1 MNTIKLISTI
11 FFTLT
16 ILFSLS
22 LGTKSV
28 EAIDVPKLPIP
39 GLGGGSDGDVDI
51 DALTGKQSELVKSM
65 TKALLNLSKA
75 QTKFLEALGEK
86 EAAIAASMYISALE
100 KGEAIGKDDLEKALV
115 QSRESQKIIDKKI
128 AEQKVLE
135 AEAKITFAKGVPPY
149 GKGVAGLAITG
160 LKAKETVDSI
170 GSNPSPMI
178 ITKVGSL
185 FFIAKETPG
194 AISMFANSTGT
205 MMDFATMNKI
215 DTKPLE
221 EAKSSLGD

>member
-1 MNTIKLISTI
+1 MTKIKPIFIALTI
-11 FFTLT
+11 F
-16 ILFSLS
+16 LS
-22 LGTKSV
+22 FGVGLKSV
-28 EAIDVPKLPIP
+28 GAIDVPKIP
-39 GLGGGSDGDVDI
+39 VPGFGGGSSDDVDI

-65 TKALLNLSKA
+65 TKALLNLSKSQA
-75 QTKFLEALGEK
+75 KFLEALGEK
-86 EAAIAASMYISALE
+86 EAAIAAGMYISALE

-115 QSRESQKIIDKKI
+115 QSKESQKIIDKKL

-135 AEAKITFAKGVPPY
+135 AEAKVTFAKGIPPY
-149 GKGVAGLAITG
+149 GKGVGGLAVTG

-170 GSNPSPMI
+170 GANPSPMI

-194 AISMFANSTGT
+194 AISMFANSTST
-205 MMDFATMNKI
+205 MINFATKNKI

>member
-1 MNTIKLISTI
+1 MIKIKFFSTI
-11 FFTLT
+11 CFMLTL
-16 ILFSLS
+16 LFSFE
-22 LGTKSV
+22 TKSV
-28 EAIDVPKLPIP
+28 GGLDIPKLPVP
-39 GLGGGSDGDVDI
+39 GLGGGSDSGVDI

-65 TKALLNLSKA
+65 TNALLNLSKA
-75 QTKFLEALGEK
+75 QAKFLDALGEK
-86 EAAIAASMYISALE
+86 EAAIAAGMYISALE

-115 QSRESQKIIDKKI
+115 QSRESQMIIDKKI

-135 AEAKITFAKGVPPY
+135 AEGKITFAKGVPPY

-170 GSNPSPMI
+170 GSNPSPLI
-178 ITKVGSL
+178 ITKIGSL

-194 AISMFANSTGT
+194 AISMFSNSTGT
-205 MMDFATMNKI
+205 MMDFATMNEI

-221 EAKSSLGD
+221 EAKGSLGD

>member
-1 MNTIKLISTI
+1 MDTIKLYSTI

-22 LGTKSV
+22 LGTKNV
-28 EAIDVPKLPIP
+28 KAIDVPKLPIP
-39 GLGGGSDGDVDI
+39 GLGGGSGGDVDI
-51 DALTGKQSELVKSM
+51 DALTGKQSELVNSM

-135 AEAKITFAKGVPPY
+135 VEAKIIFAKGVPPY
-149 GKGVAGLAITG
+149 GKGVAGLAFTG

-194 AISMFANSTGT
+194 AISMFGNSTGT

>member
-1 MNTIKLISTI
+1 MDTIKLYSTI

-22 LGTKSV
+22 LGTKNV
-28 EAIDVPKLPIP
+28 KAIDVPKLPIP
-39 GLGGGSDGDVDI
+39 GLGGGSGGDVDI
-51 DALTGKQSELVKSM
+51 DALTGKQSELVNSM

-149 GKGVAGLAITG
+149 GKGVTGLAFTG

-185 FFIAKETPG
+185 FFIAKETPS
-194 AISMFANSTGT
+194 AISMFGNSTGT
-205 MMDFATMNKI
+205 MVDFATMNKI